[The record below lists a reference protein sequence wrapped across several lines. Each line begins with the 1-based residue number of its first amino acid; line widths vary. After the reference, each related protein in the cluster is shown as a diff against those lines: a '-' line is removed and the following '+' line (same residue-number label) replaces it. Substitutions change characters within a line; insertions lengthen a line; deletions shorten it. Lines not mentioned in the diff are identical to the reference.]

1 MTLTKTGM
9 ECFFGGQVWAVYDTL
24 DAMPRFYAQIK
35 KVMSPGFNLQITWLE
50 AHPDDHDD
58 FEWVKEGLP
67 VACGKF
73 RYGKSQY
80 SDKRLMFSHPIDLEE
95 GGQRDT
101 CKIFPR
107 KGETWPSSRIGISN
121 GNLMQIVIRSMIV
134 SLLRY
139 CLNMLRV
146 LVHMLPFLGKV
157 KGFLSL
163 FLSNLKGRDGRV

>member
-9 ECFFGGQVWAVYDTL
+9 ECFFGGQVWAVYDTV

-73 RYGKSQY
+73 KYGKSQY

-95 GGQRDT
+95 GGPRDT
-101 CKIFPR
+101 YKIFPR
-107 KGETWPSSRIGISN
+107 KGETWALFKNWDIKWKSDADSHQEYDCEFVEILSEYAEGV
-121 GNLMQIVIRSMIV
+121 GAYVT
-134 SLLRY
+134 
-139 CLNMLRV
+139 
-146 LVHMLPFLGKV
+146 FLG
-157 KGFLSL
+157 
-163 FLSNLKGRDGRV
+163 

>member
-1 MTLTKTGM
+1 M
-9 ECFFGGQVWAVYDTL
+9 ECFFGGQVWAVYDTV

-50 AHPDDHDD
+50 AHPDD

-101 CKIFPR
+101 YKIFPR
-107 KGETWPSSRIGISN
+107 KGETWALFKNWDIKWKSDADSH
-121 GNLMQIVIRSMIV
+121 QEYDYEFVE
-134 SLLRY
+134 
-139 CLNMLRV
+139 MLSEYAEGV
-146 LVHMLPFLGKV
+146 GAHVTFLGKV
-157 KGFLSL
+157 KGSVSPFCQI
-163 FLSNLKGRDGRV
+163 

>member
-1 MTLTKTGM
+1 
-9 ECFFGGQVWAVYDTL
+9 
-24 DAMPRFYAQIK
+24 MPRFYAQIK

-73 RYGKSQY
+73 KYGKSQY

-101 CKIFPR
+101 YKIFPR
-107 KGETWPSSRIGISN
+107 KG
-121 GNLMQIVIRSMIV
+121 
-134 SLLRY
+134 
-139 CLNMLRV
+139 
-146 LVHMLPFLGKV
+146 
-157 KGFLSL
+157 
-163 FLSNLKGRDGRV
+163 